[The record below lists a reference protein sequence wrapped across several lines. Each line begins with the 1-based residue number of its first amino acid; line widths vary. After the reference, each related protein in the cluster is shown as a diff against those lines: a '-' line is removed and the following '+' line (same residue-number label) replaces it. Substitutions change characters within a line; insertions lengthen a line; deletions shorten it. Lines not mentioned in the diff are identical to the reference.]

1 MKNYNHIL
9 HKATTLL
16 LTAAAALSLCLL
28 TGCNRED
35 LPETGKYNVSVQL
48 DTKTIDPSE
57 VGSIVIYAFA
67 DTDGSGNEKL
77 VGY

>member
-28 TGCNRED
+28 TGCNWED
-35 LPETGKYNVSVQL
+35 LPE
-48 DTKTIDPSE
+48 
-57 VGSIVIYAFA
+57 
-67 DTDGSGNEKL
+67 SG
-77 VGY
+77 